1 MKKKSPV
8 ITVILLVMSGVILA
22 SIFYVSS
29 LLNGKG
35 SASVTQIQKTKASAQ
50 TYHKLLALN
59 DIPITPVD
67 NETGSTPTPINEPA
81 VSPTTAPTIAPTVVA
96 ATPLPTVSKSPTP
109 TTVSEPTLPAVSPTV
124 APTIPSVTL
133 IPPTAVPTKQSLLLA
148 YHNPSPTVVAVTD
161 ANGTGSITVTKKPT
175 TIPTKTQALP
185 ETGWVQTPLILFIV
199 ASSTILLSL
208 LF

>member
-1 MKKKSPV
+1 
-8 ITVILLVMSGVILA
+8 MSSVILA

-59 DIPITPVD
+59 DIAITPVD
-67 NETGSTPTPINEPA
+67 NGTGSTPTPTGEPA
-81 VSPTTAPTIAPTVVA
+81 ASPTTAPTVAPTVVA
-96 ATPLPTVSKSPTP
+96 ATPLPTVSKSLTP
-109 TTVSEPTLPAVSPTV
+109 TTVSEPTALVVSPTV
-124 APTIPSVTL
+124 APTIPSATL

-148 YHNPSPTVVAVTD
+148 YHNPSPTVAVTD
-161 ANGTGSITVTKKPT
+161 ANGTGNITVTKKPT